1 MMLIFKTK
9 YLQIYGVLLGVL
21 LLASCGFYSLTGAEV
36 GGETIN
42 VHFIENKAP
51 TVAPSL
57 SATFTQKLRQHLTSV
72 SSLAQVDNDKA
83 DYDIKGSITTYNITV
98 ASITGTETS
107 ARNRLTI
114 GVNIIF
120 ENRLDKEKNFTQTFS
135 RFADF
140 SADNNFQSVES
151 SLIEEITD
159 QLKDDIFNRAFVNW

>member
-1 MMLIFKTK
+1 MLIFKRK
-9 YLQIYGVLLGVL
+9 HFQILIAALGISML
-21 LLASCGFYSLTGAEV
+21 SACGFYNLSGAKVV
-36 GGETIN
+36 GDTIN

-57 SATFTQKLRQHLTSV
+57 SATFTQKLRQHLTSL

-107 ARNRLTI
+107 AKNRLTI
-114 GVNIIF
+114 GINIIF
-120 ENRLDKEKNFTQTFS
+120 ENRADKEKNFTQTFS

-140 SADNNFQSVES
+140 NADQNFQTVENA
-151 SLIEEITD
+151 LIEEITD
-159 QLKDDIFNRAFVNW
+159 QIKDDIFNRAFVNW

>member
-1 MMLIFKTK
+1 MLTFSRK
-9 YLQIYGVLLGVL
+9 LVQIGSCFLLIG
-21 LLASCGFYSLTGAEV
+21 LLASCGFYSLTGAAIS
-36 GGETIN
+36 GDTIN
-42 VHFIENKAP
+42 IHFIENNAP

-57 SATFTQKLRQHLTSV
+57 SATFTQKLRQHLTSL

-83 DYDIKGSITTYNITV
+83 DYDIQGSIETYNVTV

-107 ARNRLTI
+107 AKNRLTI

-120 ENRLDKEKNFTQTFS
+120 ENRQDEEKNFTQTFS

-140 SADNNFQSVES
+140 NADRNFQSVES
-151 SLIEEITD
+151 ALIEEITD